1 LFGGSKDKERLES
14 LLDDLARSYLPGHIK
29 GSPEGRSE
37 ICNEISEIA
46 SRLKADGQNKLVTKA
61 RSFRPTFFPGLPRE
75 SQQDWATLVSQAL
88 A

>member
-1 LFGGSKDKERLES
+1 LFGGSKEKERLES

-37 ICNEISEIA
+37 ICSDISELA
-46 SRLKADGQNKLVTKA
+46 SRLKADGQNKVVTKA
-61 RSFRPTFFPGLPRE
+61 RSFRPSFFSGLPRE
-75 SQQDWATLVSQAL
+75 SQQDWASLVSQAL